1 MHRVRLHVAYHLD
14 CTVISGLTE
23 RLKVKVKVKVK
34 VKSQKSKVEVKAKV
48 KVEVKALSL
57 ELEKLPDKSRL
68 YHQ

>member
-23 RLKVKVKVKVK
+23 RLKVKVKVK